1 MPPGA
6 EPVTPR
12 LPHATLS
19 PVSADPTASLFPGKY
34 FISTA
39 LEALETK
46 TLMSGE
52 LLERYLQRAG
62 MAGILIGVFYSV
74 YFTTVAAFASVSG
87 ALSLQ
92 GVGKV
97 VGAFVFGWALV
108 LIYYTK
114 SELLT
119 SNMMIVTV
127 GAYYHRARWW
137 RVLRLLFFC
146 YLGNLLG
153 GLLVAILFRFSSL
166 ISGPVLAQMEHAV
179 EIKLGYVSEG
189 AAGWGDLF
197 VRAIFCNLMIN
208 LAMLLVYNGL
218 IKDDFTKS
226 LAMVM
231 SVFVFAFAGFEHSVA
246 NSVLFLIMGFQQGI
260 DAGLAVGNVG
270 IALLGNYV
278 GGGLLIGLYYAYV
291 NDDSKYLRKRL
302 SADEPTTDELTAARS
317 AAPLLPH
324 AHGNLDRAALEP
336 EGLPQAPLD
345 EPPVSTLDEP
355 GGEDHEPRRPR

>member
-1 MPPGA
+1 MHTGPGA
-6 EPVTPR
+6 AAFLGIGDIPRAACHPCRVTSDP
-12 LPHATLS
+12 
-19 PVSADPTASLFPGKY
+19 SAGLFPGKY

-46 TLMSGE
+46 TLMSGQ
-52 LLERYLQRAG
+52 LLQRYLQRAG
-62 MAGILIGVFYSV
+62 MAGILIGIFYSV
-74 YFTTVAAFASVSG
+74 YYSTVAVFASIQYET
-87 ALSLQ
+87 LSLE

-97 VGAFVFGWALV
+97 VGALIFGFALV
-108 LIYYTK
+108 FIYYTK

-127 GAYYHRARWW
+127 GAYYNRARWW
-137 RVLRLLFFC
+137 RALRLLFFC

-166 ISGPVLAQMEHAV
+166 ISGPVLEQMDHSV
-179 EIKLGYVSEG
+179 EVKLGYVSEG
-189 AAGWGDLF
+189 IAGWGDLF

-218 IKDDFTKS
+218 IKDDLTKS
-226 LAMVM
+226 LAMIM

-246 NSVLFLIMGFQQGI
+246 NSVLFMIIGLEQGI
-260 DAGLAVGNVG
+260 DVGLAAGNVG

-291 NDDSKYLRKRL
+291 NDDSKYLREHFAERKDGTP
-302 SADEPTTDELTAARS
+302 S
-317 AAPLLPH
+317 
-324 AHGNLDRAALEP
+324 
-336 EGLPQAPLD
+336 
-345 EPPVSTLDEP
+345 
-355 GGEDHEPRRPR
+355 

>member
-1 MPPGA
+1 MPSATWRDLTCGI
-6 EPVTPR
+6 ERQTPAAS
-12 LPHATLS
+12 HATLS
-19 PVSADPTASLFPGKY
+19 PVSVDPSSSLFPGKV

-74 YFTTVAAFASVSG
+74 YFTTIAAFASVQFGGST
-87 ALSLQ
+87 LE

-97 VGAFVFGWALV
+97 VGALAFGWALV
-108 LIYYTK
+108 FIYYTK

-127 GAYYHRARWW
+127 GAYYHRAKWW

-146 YLGNLLG
+146 FAGNILG
-153 GLLVAILFRFSSL
+153 GLLVAILFRFSTL
-166 ISGPVLAQMEHAV
+166 VSGPVLEQMDHAV
-179 EIKLGYVSEG
+179 DVKLGYVADG
-189 AAGWGDLF
+189 VAGWGDLF

-218 IKDDFTKS
+218 IKDDLTKS

-231 SVFVFAFAGFEHSVA
+231 SVFVFAFTGFEHSVA
-246 NSVLFLIMGFQQGI
+246 NTVLFLIMGFEQGI
-260 DAGLAVGNVG
+260 DIGLAAGNVG

-291 NDDSKYLRKRL
+291 NDDSAYLR
-302 SADEPTTDELTAARS
+302 A
-317 AAPLLPH
+317 
-324 AHGNLDRAALEP
+324 
-336 EGLPQAPLD
+336 
-345 EPPVSTLDEP
+345 
-355 GGEDHEPRRPR
+355 RRPPEQPT